1 MNFSIN
7 IKYDF
12 MEKFSLNNLNVWV
25 PGSNGMV
32 ASAIIKKFRSEN
44 CNIITSTRND
54 LDLTDKTKVFNF
66 YKLNQPDVV
75 ILAAAKV
82 GGIYANKTFP
92 VDFLLENLC
101 IQNNVISGAH
111 YFSVKKLLFL
121 GSSCIYPKNIDE
133 PITEDH
139 LLTGSLEE
147 TNEWYATA
155 KISGIKLCQAYQK
168 QYNCDFITAMPTNLY
183 GPNDNFHPLNSH
195 VPAALLLKF
204 HNAKINNEP
213 FVTVWGTGNPK
224 REFLYVDD
232 LADACIYL
240 LKNYSGTKPINVGTG
255 EDISIKNFAEKIKNI
270 VGYKGELNFDKSKPD
285 GTMRKRLNTRRLNNL
300 GWQYK
305 ISLDQGLK
313 LFYEWFIEN
322 ANV

>member
-1 MNFSIN
+1 
-7 IKYDF
+7 
-12 MEKFSLNNLNVWV
+12 MEKFSLNNLKVWV

-32 ASAIIKKFRSEN
+32 SSAIIKKLKTEN
-44 CNIITSTRND
+44 CKIITSTRNQ
-54 LDLTDKTKVFNF
+54 LDLTDKIKVFEF

-75 ILAAAKV
+75 ILSAAKV
-82 GGIYANKTFP
+82 GGIHANNTYP

-101 IQNNVISGAH
+101 IQNNIISGAH
-111 YFSVKKLLFL
+111 NFSVKKLLFL
-121 GSSCIYPKNIDE
+121 GSSCIYPKNIDD
-133 PITEDH
+133 PISEDH

-147 TNEWYATA
+147 TNEWYAVA

-168 QYNCDFITAMPTNLY
+168 QYNSNFISAMPTNLY

-213 FVTVWGTGNPK
+213 FVTVWGSGNPK

-240 LKNYSGTKPINVGTG
+240 LKNYNGIQPINVGTG
-255 EDISIKNFAEKIKNI
+255 EDISIKDFAAKIKNI
-270 VGYKGELNFDKSKPD
+270 VGYKGELKFDKSKPD
-285 GTMRKRLNTRRLNNL
+285 GTMRKRLNISRLNNL
-300 GWQYK
+300 GWHYK
-305 ISLDQGLK
+305 VSLDQGLK
-313 LFYEWFIEN
+313 LFYEWFSEN
-322 ANV
+322 VNV

>member
-1 MNFSIN
+1 
-7 IKYDF
+7 
-12 MEKFSLNNLNVWV
+12 MEKFSFNNLKVWV

-32 ASAIIKKFRSEN
+32 SSAIIKKLKAEN
-44 CNIITSTRND
+44 CKIITSTRNQ
-54 LDLTDKTKVFNF
+54 LDLTDKIRVFEF

-75 ILAAAKV
+75 ILSAAKV
-82 GGIYANKTFP
+82 GGIHANNTYP

-101 IQNNVISGAH
+101 IQNNIISGAH
-111 YFSVKKLLFL
+111 NFSVKKLLFL
-121 GSSCIYPKNIDE
+121 GSSCIYPKNIND
-133 PITEDH
+133 PISEDH

-147 TNEWYATA
+147 TNEWYAVA

-168 QYNCDFITAMPTNLY
+168 QYNSNFISAMPTNLY

-213 FVTVWGTGNPK
+213 FVTVWGSGNPK

-240 LKNYSGTKPINVGTG
+240 LKNYNGIQPINVGTG
-255 EDISIKNFAEKIKNI
+255 EDISIKEFAAKIKNI
-270 VGYKGELNFDKSKPD
+270 VGYKGELKFDKSKPD
-285 GTMRKRLNTRRLNNL
+285 GTMRKRLNISRLNDL
-300 GWQYK
+300 GWHYK
-305 ISLDQGLK
+305 VSLDQGLK
-313 LFYEWFIEN
+313 LFYKWFSEN
-322 ANV
+322 VNV

>member
-1 MNFSIN
+1 
-7 IKYDF
+7 
-12 MEKFSLNNLNVWV
+12 MEKFSFNNLKVWV

-32 ASAIIKKFRSEN
+32 SSAIIKKLKIEN
-44 CNIITSTRND
+44 CKIITSTRNQ
-54 LDLTDKTKVFNF
+54 LDLTDKIKVFEF

-82 GGIYANKTFP
+82 GGIHANNTYP

-101 IQNNVISGAH
+101 IQNNIISGAH
-111 YFSVKKLLFL
+111 NFSVKKLLFL
-121 GSSCIYPKNIDE
+121 GSSCIYPKNIND
-133 PITEDH
+133 PISEDH

-147 TNEWYATA
+147 TNEWYAVA

-168 QYNCDFITAMPTNLY
+168 QYNSNFISAMPTNLY

-213 FVTVWGTGNPK
+213 FVTVWGSGNPK

-240 LKNYSGTKPINVGTG
+240 LKNYNGIQPINIGTG
-255 EDISIKNFAEKIKNI
+255 EDISIKEFAAKIKSI
-270 VGYKGELNFDKSKPD
+270 VGYKGELKFDKSKPD
-285 GTMRKRLNTRRLNNL
+285 GTMRKRLNISRLNDL
-300 GWQYK
+300 GWHYK
-305 ISLDQGLK
+305 VSLDQGLK
-313 LFYEWFIEN
+313 LFYEWFSEN
-322 ANV
+322 VNV

>member
-1 MNFSIN
+1 
-7 IKYDF
+7 
-12 MEKFSLNNLNVWV
+12 MEKFSLNNLKVWV

-32 ASAIIKKFRSEN
+32 SSAIIKKLKTEN
-44 CNIITSTRND
+44 CKIITSTRNQ
-54 LDLTDKTKVFNF
+54 LDLTDKVKVFEF

-75 ILAAAKV
+75 ILSAAKV
-82 GGIYANKTFP
+82 GGIHANNTYP

-101 IQNNVISGAH
+101 IQNNIISGAH
-111 YFSVKKLLFL
+111 NFSVKKLLFL
-121 GSSCIYPKNIDE
+121 GSSCIYPKNIDD
-133 PITEDH
+133 PISEDH

-147 TNEWYATA
+147 TNEWYAVA

-168 QYNCDFITAMPTNLY
+168 QYNSNFISAMPTNLY

-213 FVTVWGTGNPK
+213 FVTVWGSGNPK

-240 LKNYSGTKPINVGTG
+240 LKNYNGIQPINVGTG
-255 EDISIKNFAEKIKNI
+255 EDISIKDFAEKIKNI
-270 VGYKGELNFDKSKPD
+270 VGYKGELKFDKSKPD
-285 GTMRKRLNTRRLNNL
+285 GTMRKRLNISRLNNL
-300 GWQYK
+300 GWHYK
-305 ISLDQGLK
+305 VSLDQGLK
-313 LFYEWFIEN
+313 LFYEWFSEN
-322 ANV
+322 VNV

>member
-1 MNFSIN
+1 
-7 IKYDF
+7 
-12 MEKFSLNNLNVWV
+12 MEKFSLNNLKVWV

-32 ASAIIKKFRSEN
+32 SSAIIKKLKTEN
-44 CNIITSTRND
+44 CKIITSTRNQ
-54 LDLTDKTKVFNF
+54 LDLTDKVNVFEF

-75 ILAAAKV
+75 ILSAAKV
-82 GGIYANKTFP
+82 GGIHANNTYP

-101 IQNNVISGAH
+101 IQNNIISGAH
-111 YFSVKKLLFL
+111 NFSVKKLLFL
-121 GSSCIYPKNIDE
+121 GSSCIYPKNIDD
-133 PITEDH
+133 PISEDH

-147 TNEWYATA
+147 TNEWYAVA

-168 QYNCDFITAMPTNLY
+168 QYNSNFISAMPTNLY

-213 FVTVWGTGNPK
+213 FVTVWGSGNPK

-240 LKNYSGTKPINVGTG
+240 LKNYNGIQPINVGTG
-255 EDISIKNFAEKIKNI
+255 EDISIKDFAAKIKNI
-270 VGYKGELNFDKSKPD
+270 VGYKGELKFDKSKPD
-285 GTMRKRLNTRRLNNL
+285 GTMRKRLNISRLNNL
-300 GWQYK
+300 GWHYK
-305 ISLDQGLK
+305 VSLDQGLE
-313 LFYEWFIEN
+313 LFYEWFSEN

>member
-1 MNFSIN
+1 
-7 IKYDF
+7 
-12 MEKFSLNNLNVWV
+12 MEKFSLDNLKVWV

-32 ASAIIKKFRSEN
+32 SSAIIKKLKTEN
-44 CNIITSTRND
+44 CKIITSTRNQ
-54 LDLTDKTKVFNF
+54 LDLTDKIKVFEF

-75 ILAAAKV
+75 ILSAAKV
-82 GGIYANKTFP
+82 GGIHANNTYP

-101 IQNNVISGAH
+101 IQNNIISGAH
-111 YFSVKKLLFL
+111 NFSVKKLLFL
-121 GSSCIYPKNIDE
+121 GSSCIYPKNIDD
-133 PITEDH
+133 PISEDH

-147 TNEWYATA
+147 TNEWYAVA

-168 QYNCDFITAMPTNLY
+168 QYNSNFISAMPTNLY

-213 FVTVWGTGNPK
+213 FVTVWGSGNPK

-240 LKNYSGTKPINVGTG
+240 LKNYNGIQPINVGTG
-255 EDISIKNFAEKIKNI
+255 EDISIKDFAEKIKNI
-270 VGYKGELNFDKSKPD
+270 VGYKGELKFDKSKPD
-285 GTMRKRLNTRRLNNL
+285 GTMRKRLNISRLNNL
-300 GWQYK
+300 GWHYK
-305 ISLDQGLK
+305 VSLDQGLK
-313 LFYEWFIEN
+313 LFYEWFSEN

>member
-1 MNFSIN
+1 
-7 IKYDF
+7 
-12 MEKFSLNNLNVWV
+12 MEKFSFNNLKVWV

-32 ASAIIKKFRSEN
+32 SSAIIKKLKTEN
-44 CNIITSTRND
+44 CKIITSTRNQ
-54 LDLTDKTKVFNF
+54 LDLTDKIKVFEF

-75 ILAAAKV
+75 ILSAAKV
-82 GGIYANKTFP
+82 GGIHANNTYP

-101 IQNNVISGAH
+101 IQNNIISGAH
-111 YFSVKKLLFL
+111 NFSVKKLLFL
-121 GSSCIYPKNIDE
+121 GSSCIYPKNIND
-133 PITEDH
+133 PISEDH

-147 TNEWYATA
+147 TNEWYAVA

-168 QYNCDFITAMPTNLY
+168 QYNSNFISAMPTNLY

-213 FVTVWGTGNPK
+213 FVTVWGSGNPK

-240 LKNYSGTKPINVGTG
+240 LKNYNGIQPINVGTG
-255 EDISIKNFAEKIKNI
+255 EDISIKEFAAKIQK
-270 VGYKGELNFDKSKPD
+270 YC
-285 GTMRKRLNTRRLNNL
+285 
-300 GWQYK
+300 
-305 ISLDQGLK
+305 GL
-313 LFYEWFIEN
+313 
-322 ANV
+322 

>member
-1 MNFSIN
+1 M
-7 IKYDF
+7 D
-12 MEKFSLNNLNVWV
+12 MFSLNNLKIWV

-32 ASAIIKKFRSEN
+32 SSAIIKKLEIEN
-44 CNIITSTRND
+44 CKVITSTRNQ
-54 LDLTDKTKVFNF
+54 LDLTDKIQVFEF

-75 ILAAAKV
+75 ILSAAKV
-82 GGIYANKTFP
+82 GGIYANNTYP

-111 YFSVKKLLFL
+111 NFSVKKLLFL
-121 GSSCIYPKNIDE
+121 GSSCIYPKNIDD
-133 PITEDH
+133 PISEDH

-147 TNEWYATA
+147 TNEWYAVA

-168 QYNCDFITAMPTNLY
+168 QYNSNFISAMPTNLY

-204 HNAKINNEP
+204 HNAKINDEP
-213 FVTVWGTGNPK
+213 FVTVWGSGNPK

-240 LKNYSGTKPINVGTG
+240 LKNYNGIQPINVGTG
-255 EDISIKNFAEKIKNI
+255 EDISIKDFAAKIKNI
-270 VGYKGELNFDKSKPD
+270 VGYKGELKFDKSKPD
-285 GTMRKRLNTRRLNNL
+285 GTMRKRLNISRLNNL

-305 ISLDQGLK
+305 VSLDQGLK
-313 LFYEWFIEN
+313 LFYEWFMEN
-322 ANV
+322 VNV